1 MSVFVDTSAL
11 YALLDEADANHPAA
25 ADAFRRLRGSE
36 LVTHAYVVVETLALI
51 GRRLG
56 WDATQGFIDY
66 LLPVIEVRPV
76 DDALHR
82 AALMA
87 YRESGSSQVSFVD
100 RVSFA
105 FMRASRLRMAF
116 AFDDDFTA
124 QRFEVVVAS

>member
-1 MSVFVDTSAL
+1 M
-11 YALLDEADANHPAA
+11 
-25 ADAFRRLRGSE
+25 RGSE
-36 LVTHAYVVVETLALI
+36 LVTNAHVVVETLALI

-56 WDATQGFIDY
+56 WDATQRFIDH
-66 LLPVIEVRPV
+66 LLPVIEVRQV

-124 QRFEVVVAS
+124 QGFQVMA